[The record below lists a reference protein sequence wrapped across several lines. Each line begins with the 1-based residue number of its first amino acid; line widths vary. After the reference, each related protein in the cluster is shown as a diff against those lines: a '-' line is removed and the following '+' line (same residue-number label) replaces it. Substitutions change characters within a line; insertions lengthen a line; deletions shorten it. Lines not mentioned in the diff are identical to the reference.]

1 MKAFDVVDL
10 TERIDE
16 VLRIVEEDG
25 ETIEI
30 TNHGKVIAH
39 LVPVHMPQ
47 FTTEPAKRDVWADLD
62 RLAAEIGAH
71 WPANVSAVDAVR
83 DVRRD
88 L

>member
-30 TNHGKVIAH
+30 TNYGEVIAH
-39 LVPVHMPQ
+39 LVPATGPQ
-47 FTTEPAKRDVWADLD
+47 SLAKPTKRDVWADLE

-71 WPANVSAVDAVR
+71 WPGDVSAVDAVR